1 MASNGQSYT
10 ADFDGI
16 VGYTNFADG
25 VIHVAQGETV
35 IGAVTFQVPDG
46 VKVAKIQ
53 WGPSSNFG
61 STVQWDVRR

>member
-1 MASNGQSYT
+1 MASNVQSYT

-46 VKVAKIQ
+46 VKVANIQ

-61 STVQWDVRR
+61 STVHWDVRR